1 MYLKSI
7 EVNGF
12 KSFAHK
18 MIFKFEHGIT
28 GIVGPNGSGKSTL
41 MKIHS
46 RPGQAGLRNYHNR
59 WSAYDIQV
67 KEGHSLYADG
77 GVLLRIYEL

>member
-28 GIVGPNGSGKSTL
+28 GIVGPNEVERVTL
-41 MKIHS
+41 QMLFDGCLENKEQNSFVVLEWKMLFFRGQSFES
-46 RPGQAGLRNYHNR
+46 RWDLLMLRSH
-59 WSAYDIQV
+59 
-67 KEGHSLYADG
+67 
-77 GVLLRIYEL
+77 

>member
-28 GIVGPNGSGKSTL
+28 GIVGPNGSGKDVYKRQQPAKRSDHT
-41 MKIHS
+41 
-46 RPGQAGLRNYHNR
+46 Q
-59 WSAYDIQV
+59 
-67 KEGHSLYADG
+67 
-77 GVLLRIYEL
+77 